1 MESIL
6 KATRFI
12 RRKAIGLHIAALRAG
27 VSAQR
32 KHAMKLKLAASA
44 ASAAEREA
52 IRQAA
57 AAHKVADM
65 AAKHEHLVWEAARA
79 EAERIGGK
87 L

>member
-12 RRKAIGLHIAALRAG
+12 HRKAIGLHIAALRAG

-52 IRQAA
+52 IRQARV
-57 AAHKVADM
+57 AHEVADR
-65 AAKHEHLVWEAARA
+65 AYKHERAVWEAARA
-79 EAERIGGK
+79 EAEQIGGK